1 MDVDRLDELGPKL
14 AKSQVGLV
22 PKGKRDLRI
31 RSQLGAFALTCKSKG
46 RLRFHYLLMFGT
58 KLSSTL
64 WPKQDA
70 SF

>member
-31 RSQLGAFALTCKSKG
+31 RSRSELLRLLQQGG
-46 RLRFHYLLMFGT
+46 RLRCHYLLMFGT